1 MSYSEGPDKG
11 HAWVIAIAACVITM
25 ILSGISK
32 MVGILYVAVI
42 ETFDVSRQEAT
53 LPFTFRKSLRC
64 LAGIDFS
71 IYYFIIQNPFC
82 YGG

>member
-42 ETFDVSRQEAT
+42 DTYGATRQQAT

-64 LAGIDFS
+64 LAGNIFY
-71 IYYFIIQNPFC
+71 IP
-82 YGG
+82 